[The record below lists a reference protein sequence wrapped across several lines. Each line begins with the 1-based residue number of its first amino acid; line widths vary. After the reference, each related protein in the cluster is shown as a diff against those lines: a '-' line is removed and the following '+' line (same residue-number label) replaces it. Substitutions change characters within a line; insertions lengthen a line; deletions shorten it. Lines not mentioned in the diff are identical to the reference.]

1 MNRSYRNE
9 RTVNFGMSAPI
20 GRNLHTIM
28 LSAVEDYDP
37 LYSTVDGSFNID
49 ALKAKED
56 TTMSYDELVS
66 LQNELTKEIM
76 SRPEW
81 KEVEVPAGQY
91 TIGVDI
97 PAGWYSMK
105 PKSKWDSVYLRWY
118 PNPDND
124 YWDYLR
130 TDDIARFE
138 LKEGMRIYLE
148 QTTIFAPARSLG
160 F

>member
-1 MNRSYRNE
+1 MLFWRLYAALSLLE
-9 RTVNFGMSAPI
+9 VNSVKKIISVVILVALLFSFSLAVAET
-20 GRNLHTIM
+20 NL
-28 LSAVEDYDP
+28 SE
-37 LYSTVDGSFNID
+37 
-49 ALKAKED
+49 
-56 TTMSYDELVS
+56 MSYDELIA
-66 LQNELTKEIM
+66 LQKDITNEIM

-138 LKEGMRIYLE
+138 LKEEMRIYLE

>member
-1 MNRSYRNE
+1 MLFWRLYAALSLLE
-9 RTVNFGMSAPI
+9 VNSVKKIISVVILVALLFSFSLAVAET
-20 GRNLHTIM
+20 NL
-28 LSAVEDYDP
+28 SE
-37 LYSTVDGSFNID
+37 
-49 ALKAKED
+49 
-56 TTMSYDELVS
+56 MSYDELIA
-66 LQNELTKEIM
+66 LQKDITNEIM

>member
-1 MNRSYRNE
+1 MLFWRLYAALSLLE
-9 RTVNFGMSAPI
+9 VNSVKKIISVVILVALLFSFSLAVAET
-20 GRNLHTIM
+20 NL
-28 LSAVEDYDP
+28 SE
-37 LYSTVDGSFNID
+37 
-49 ALKAKED
+49 
-56 TTMSYDELVS
+56 MSYDELIA
-66 LQNELTKEIM
+66 LQKDITNEIM

-97 PAGWYSMK
+97 PAGWYSMT
-105 PKSKWDSVYLRWY
+105 PKSKWDTVYLRWY

-130 TDDIARFE
+130 SENIARFE

>member
-1 MNRSYRNE
+1 MKKVCSLLLSIFLLFSFAVAE
-9 RTVNFGMSAPI
+9 T
-20 GRNLHTIM
+20 NL
-28 LSAVEDYDP
+28 SE
-37 LYSTVDGSFNID
+37 
-49 ALKAKED
+49 
-56 TTMSYDELVS
+56 MSYDDLIALQKELVI
-66 LQNELTKEIM
+66 EIM